1 VKALLTVAAALACST
16 AAHAQVLDSMPP
28 ADSGP
33 RAPIRA
39 VAPCVVQRI
48 VDGDTIR
55 CRDIGLVRFIGVDS
69 PEPTQRPFGAMASG
83 GLAAMLSAGDTVQ
96 LEPDVEER
104 DRYRRILAYVWRDG
118 SMLNWRMV
126 RLGWAVVLTYRPN
139 VQYEDLFVS
148 AQAIARDERRG
159 LWGIDAFVCPPVQR
173 RRRAC

>member
-1 VKALLTVAAALACST
+1 MKALLTVAAAIACST
-16 AAHAQVLDSMPP
+16 VAHAQVLDSMPP

-69 PEPTQRPFGAMASG
+69 PEPTQRPFGAMASA
-83 GLAAMLSAGDTVQ
+83 GLAAMLSVGDTVQ
-96 LEPDVEER
+96 LEPDEEER

-139 VQYEDLFVS
+139 VQYEALFTS
-148 AQAIARDERRG
+148 AQAVARAEGRG
-159 LWGIDAFVCPPVQR
+159 LWGVDAFVCPPVQR